1 MANSG
6 GYGESIR
13 QYRTLKYFH
22 GILDAEV
29 IARNWGTDHNEYLKW
44 EHYRDRRV
52 VNERF
57 SLRGILGTLRQNIM
71 SGKVPI
77 KYYRENYG
85 IIPPWILFGGTY
97 FSTLINLIRLFKN
110 DQKKELIHIMYNLD
124 EESSSSP
131 IVTKKL
137 SNLRTIHVSKS
148 VTTHG
153 VSNIY

>member
-1 MANSG
+1 
-6 GYGESIR
+6 
-13 QYRTLKYFH
+13 
-22 GILDAEV
+22 
-29 IARNWGTDHNEYLKW
+29 
-44 EHYRDRRV
+44 
-52 VNERF
+52 
-57 SLRGILGTLRQNIM
+57 M
-71 SGKVPI
+71 SGKDPI

-137 SNLRTIHVSKS
+137 SNLRTIHVSKCR
-148 VTTHG
+148 
-153 VSNIY
+153 